1 MSMKKLSIH
10 VIVEHGVDLKPY
22 GVAYIRDILPLTHPL
37 NSPAFR
43 ISHSTGY
50 ARANVIIVERT
61 WQPNVTLL
69 VAQELVARIRHDRAC
84 FVYSIDDNLLDL
96 EAFPTETLMVMRYFC
111 READG
116 IIVST
121 EFLKQ
126 RLAHLND
133 SNIVIPN
140 ALDEQLFTRDGD
152 ELSPRVSGS
161 RKKIIGYMGTFT
173 HDADLMMILQ
183 PLRAILRKYQ
193 DKVEMQLVGGIAG
206 QAFLQSLQG
215 LPVRVLQVPTN
226 DVAYPNFVKW
236 MKENLNWDL
245 AIAPLEDNYFNRS
258 KSDIKY
264 LDYSALGIPGI
275 YSRVPAYE
283 NSIHHLDNGLLI
295 WNTPSEWVKA
305 LELLIIDESLRLRL
319 VQKAQQDVF
328 SRRTLQVCA
337 VNWRDAIQTIYHK
350 TKKD

>member
-1 MSMKKLSIH
+1 MKKLSIH
-10 VIVEHGVDLKPY
+10 VIVEHGEDLIPY

-43 ISHSTGY
+43 VTHSTVY

-61 WQPNVTLL
+61 WQPGVTLPM
-69 VAQELVARIRHDRAC
+69 AQELVAKIRYDKAC
-84 FVYSIDDNLLDL
+84 FIYSIDDNLLDL
-96 EAFPTETLMVMRYFC
+96 DAFPIETHMVMRYFC

-116 IIVST
+116 ICVST
-121 EFLKQ
+121 EFLQQ

-133 SNIVIPN
+133 LIIVVPN
-140 ALDEQLFTRDGD
+140 ALDEQLFNLEG
-152 ELSPRVSGS
+152 EKISLKVSGFH
-161 RKKIIGYMGTFT
+161 KKIIGYMGTFT

-183 PLRAILRKYQ
+183 PLRAILRKYRERI
-193 DKVEMQLVGGIAG
+193 EMHLVGGIAG

-215 LPVRVLQVPTN
+215 LPVRVLHVPTI

-305 LELLIIDESLRLRL
+305 LELLITDESLRLRL
-319 VQKAQQDVF
+319 AQNAQQDVF
-328 SRRTLQVCA
+328 SKRTLEVCA
-337 VNWRDAIQTIYHK
+337 INWHDAVQTIYHK
-350 TKKD
+350 TTKD